1 MDDIKTS
8 DSKSNYKET
17 LNESDEKIDISL
29 FDDTLKQIEKTLKNL
44 GEKIEPEQRLLTN
57 KNLYKEKTN
66 SSNEEHVIDNTN
78 SNNEE
83 HAIDD
88 THIRMEELH
97 DFSADHLIK
106 NKSHFGFYTYL
117 ALTIGII
124 FAMYEMLNIYK
135 NLVILKYPFTEPYIE
150 YLYEVIEIL
159 AYLILNATGFIR
171 NLF

>member
-78 SNNEE
+78 TRALQRVMPCCSN
-83 HAIDD
+83 
-88 THIRMEELH
+88 
-97 DFSADHLIK
+97 
-106 NKSHFGFYTYL
+106 
-117 ALTIGII
+117 
-124 FAMYEMLNIYK
+124 
-135 NLVILKYPFTEPYIE
+135 FTSNRVE
-150 YLYEVIEIL
+150 YAQCSCHYQ
-159 AYLILNATGFIR
+159 GCSFR
-171 NLF
+171 